1 MPVRPEIGLIE
12 VIIGET
18 KKLQALVIVPVGAVV
33 LVTVIGPVVVA
44 LVGTVACITVAESW
58 VTVVAAIPWNFT
70 AEAVLKP

>member
-33 LVTVIGPVVVA
+33 LVTVLGPVVA